1 MKPQYTQSAYT
12 KQVLK
17 HSKHP
22 KNWGIIKNADG
33 MATNVDQVC
42 FDQTT
47 AYIKVSKDKK
57 GKEKIKDIRFTTGGC
72 PASVASSS
80 VLSVMMKGK
89 PLEKAFKITQKDIL
103 KELKALP
110 EYKIH
115 CAALPIAAL
124 RSAIEN
130 YQSRA
135 KLGVAPR
142 NLFRLGKAKKH

>member
-1 MKPQYTQSAYT
+1 MGNPKYTQSAYT

-22 KNWGIIKNADG
+22 KNWGILKDADS

-47 AYIKVSKDKK
+47 VYIKVSKD
-57 GKEKIKDIRFTTGGC
+57 GKKIKDIKFMTGGC

-80 VLSVMMKGK
+80 VLSIMTKGK
-89 PLEKAFKITQKDIL
+89 PLEKAFKLTQKDIL

-130 YQSRA
+130 Y
-135 KLGVAPR
+135 KK
-142 NLFRLGKAKKH
+142 KAKTK

>member
-1 MKPQYTQSAYT
+1 MAYIQSPYS

-22 KNWGIIKNADG
+22 KNFGIIKNADG
-33 MATNVDQVC
+33 KATTVDQVC

-47 AYIKVSKDKK
+47 IYIKVSND
-57 GKEKIKDIRFTTGGC
+57 GKTIKDIKFVTGGC

-80 VLSVMMKGK
+80 VLSVMVKGK
-89 PLEKAFKITQKDIL
+89 TIEKALKVTNEQIL

-115 CAALPIAAL
+115 CSALPIAAL
-124 RSAIEN
+124 REAVED
-130 YQSRA
+130 YR
-135 KLGVAPR
+135 
-142 NLFRLGKAKKH
+142 KKSKTKVNPLH